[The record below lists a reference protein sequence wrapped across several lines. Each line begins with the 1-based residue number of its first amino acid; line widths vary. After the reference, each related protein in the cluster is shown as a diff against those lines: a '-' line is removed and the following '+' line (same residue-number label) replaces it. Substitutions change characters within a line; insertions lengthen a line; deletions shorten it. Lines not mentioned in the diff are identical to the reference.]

1 MHQEHHINKCAQNF
15 EKKNTK
21 LNINEHAV
29 GYNNNNIMRYCNN
42 ERVNSEYNQ
51 KS

>member
-15 EKKNTK
+15 EKKKNTK

-29 GYNNNNIMRYCNN
+29 GYNNNIMRCVIVITN
-42 ERVNSEYNQ
+42 V
-51 KS
+51 